1 MKSVDILEHLP
12 CTAEQL
18 MGKIDRNYV
27 SSYRLLERAV
37 SLKLAEQ
44 WGREPTE
51 KGRLIDR
58 YQITELGVTMLSS
71 LRERRDRS

>member
-1 MKSVDILEHLP
+1 MKPVDILKYLP

-18 MGKIDRNYV
+18 TGKIDRSYV
-27 SSYRLLERAV
+27 TCYGLLEKAV
-37 SLKLAEQ
+37 ALKFAEQ

-58 YQITELGVTMLSS
+58 YQITELGVTALSNFKKKG
-71 LRERRDRS
+71 